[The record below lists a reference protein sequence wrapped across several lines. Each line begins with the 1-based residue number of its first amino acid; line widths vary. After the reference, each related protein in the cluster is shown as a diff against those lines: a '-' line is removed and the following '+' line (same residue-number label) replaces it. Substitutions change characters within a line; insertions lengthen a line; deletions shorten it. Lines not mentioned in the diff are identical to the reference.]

1 MEITFDKSIDAL
13 YIKFLRGQV
22 TTERLTDDIAV
33 DYAEGHQVAGF
44 EILNASK
51 NMKNIDRIFA
61 EIKIG
66 DHFFHKV

>member
-33 DYAEGHQVAGF
+33 DYAEDHQVAGF

-51 NMKNIDRIFA
+51 NMKNIENIF
-61 EIKIG
+61 EEVKIG
-66 DHFFHKV
+66 NNLFHKV